1 MLGEAYLE
9 VMERIVSHLVRV
21 LLSTLSFA
29 KAVPNYPLI
38 SLALTWHLIVK
49 CFQFSEKLSSD
60 IGYDH
65 YHPIVHR
72 V

>member
-9 VMERIVSHLVRV
+9 VMETIVSHLVEV
-21 LLSTLSFA
+21 LPSTLSFA
-29 KAVPNYPLI
+29 KAASNYPLI

-60 IGYDH
+60 VGYDH